1 MDTVKTASGR
11 VLSSDYFAT
20 IPVPA
25 QAYIRIVD
33 LPLAEVAAVFSDANE
48 TVQLWLGDHYL
59 AHYTKLVALVPEP
72 GAIKVVLAKE

>member
-1 MDTVKTASGR
+1 MDTVRTASGR
-11 VLSSDYFAT
+11 VLNSDYFAT

-33 LPLAEVAAVFSDANE
+33 LPLAEVASIFSNPGE
-48 TVQLWLGDHYL
+48 TVQLWLGDYYL
-59 AHYTKLVALVPEP
+59 AHHTKLVALVPEP